1 MVDGG
6 GTVVKTYGYDVYGK
20 VTSSSGSAPNE
31 FDFAG
36 QQVDGGTGLQYL
48 RARYLDM
55 ETGRFISRE
64 PLMRSPGWTGNP
76 YLYVEANPCAY
87 TDPTGLVP
95 GRPCRTKLKAL
106 LDYLDQMRYR
116 FQEHVQY
123 LDEFG
128 YIKQKNYGR
137 TYENMRNSQNLKS
150 KIKQV
155 NDKCGG
161 GGGAGRIVE
170 AAELIQE
177 YSIQDARNWGVIE
190 GAFDDI
196 DEAQQSDSS
205 FPNPLDWLPPAPDI
219 NWDKI
224 WWDDIPPWWWR
235 DYEKEWD

>member
-1 MVDGG
+1 
-6 GTVVKTYGYDVYGK
+6 
-20 VTSSSGSAPNE
+20 
-31 FDFAG
+31 
-36 QQVDGGTGLQYL
+36 
-48 RARYLDM
+48 
-55 ETGRFISRE
+55 
-64 PLMRSPGWTGNP
+64 
-76 YLYVEANPCAY
+76 
-87 TDPTGLVP
+87 
-95 GRPCRTKLKAL
+95 
-106 LDYLDQMRYR
+106 
-116 FQEHVQY
+116 
-123 LDEFG
+123 
-128 YIKQKNYGR
+128 
-137 TYENMRNSQNLKS
+137 MRNSQNLKS

-196 DEAQQSDSS
+196 AEAQQSDSS